1 MIEVQAAPA
10 EGGFDCVVELGAP
23 GRTARHNVR
32 VATKDLKRWA
42 RPGET
47 PESLVARSFEFLL
60 QREPAHQVLKS
71 FALSDIGRYF
81 PEFDEAIR

>member
-1 MIEVQAAPA
+1 MIEVQAAPT

-32 VATKDLKRWA
+32 VAMKDMQRWA

-47 PESLVARSFEFLL
+47 PESLVGRSFEFLL
-60 QREPAHQVLKS
+60 QREPADQVLKS
-71 FALSDIGRYF
+71 FTLSDIARYF